1 MPRFAILHH
10 ETPTDAAKPDHFDLL
25 LEEGS
30 VLKTFTLWQFP
41 QIETTVA
48 AIPDFD
54 HRMVYLEY
62 EGPISKNRG
71 HVQRVDA
78 GTFEWIEQTA
88 ERIVVQLA
96 GQKLDGKLTLV
107 LQSSAGVSG
116 SDGNSVGA

>member
-1 MPRFAILHH
+1 
-10 ETPTDAAKPDHFDLL
+10 
-25 LEEGS
+25 
-30 VLKTFTLWQFP
+30 
-41 QIETTVA
+41 
-48 AIPDFD
+48 
-54 HRMVYLEY
+54 MVYLEY

-96 GQKLDGKLTLV
+96 GQKLDGKLTLE